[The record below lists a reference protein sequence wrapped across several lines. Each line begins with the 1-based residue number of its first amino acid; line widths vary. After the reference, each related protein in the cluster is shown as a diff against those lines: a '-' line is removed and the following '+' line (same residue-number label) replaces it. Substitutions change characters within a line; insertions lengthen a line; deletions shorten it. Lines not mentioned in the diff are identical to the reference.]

1 MRKIAFLLAIIFTL
15 VTAQSVYGYDWQSS
29 FYGPCQEFKIPLPL
43 AMAIAKHESG
53 FNPWAINI
61 AGKGFLP
68 ISKREALALIKHAQQ
83 RKKSFDVGLMQINNW
98 WLNRLHIAPE
108 IALLPQNNIRL
119 GLWILAQEIQRYG
132 FNWQAVGA
140 YHSPHKKRQ
149 QLYAY
154 AISQHYQRFMNAEEK

>member
-1 MRKIAFLLAIIFTL
+1 MCKIAFVAIVFLLM
-15 VTAQSVYGYDWQSS
+15 TAQSAFGHDWESS
-29 FYGPCQEFKIPLPL
+29 FREPCQEFKIPIEL

-68 ISKREALALIKHAQQ
+68 TSKAEAQVLIKQAQQ
-83 RKKSFDVGLMQINNW
+83 RKQSFDVGLMQINNW
-98 WLNRLHIAPE
+98 WLERLHISPE

-132 FNWQAVGA
+132 FSWQAVGA

-149 QLYAY
+149 QVYAY
-154 AISQHYQRFMNAEEK
+154 AVSQHYQRFIAEEK